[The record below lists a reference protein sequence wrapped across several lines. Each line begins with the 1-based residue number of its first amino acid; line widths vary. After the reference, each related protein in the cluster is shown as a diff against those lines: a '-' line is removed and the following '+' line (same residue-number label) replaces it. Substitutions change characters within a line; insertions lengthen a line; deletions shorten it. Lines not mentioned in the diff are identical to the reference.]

1 MYRNV
6 IDIRR
11 EVPKDVLKRLVA
23 IADKA
28 FNNRA
33 GKVKNVSTSPYR
45 FIYEGG
51 ESEYG
56 CLEVGMLNLK
66 REAGFLNCVSAWEW
80 VDDDPNECCDLL
92 KLFTKKGEFMA
103 AGRKQVAFDLDT
115 DALKIMLK

>member
-11 EVPKDVLKRLVA
+11 EVPKDVLKRLVD

-45 FIYEGG
+45 FIYEGEKANMG
-51 ESEYG
+51 
-56 CLEVGMLNLK
+56 V
-66 REAGFLNCVSAWEW
+66 W
-80 VDDDPNECCDLL
+80 
-92 KLFTKKGEFMA
+92 KL
-103 AGRKQVAFDLDT
+103 VCS
-115 DALKIMLK
+115 I

>member
-11 EVPKDVLKRLVA
+11 EVSSDVLKMLVA
-23 IADKA
+23 KADKA

-33 GKVKNVSTSPYR
+33 GKVKNTSVSPYR

-51 ESEYG
+51 EKEYG

-66 REAGFLNCVSAWEW
+66 RESNFLSFVSAWNW
-80 VDDDPNECCDLL
+80 IDDDPDECCDLL
-92 KLFTKKGEFMA
+92 NLF
-103 AGRKQVAFDLDT
+103 
-115 DALKIMLK
+115 LKTCG

>member
-11 EVPKDVLKRLVA
+11 EVPKDVLKRLVD

-45 FIYEGG
+45 FIYEGEKG
-51 ESEYG
+51 NMG
-56 CLEVGMLNLK
+56 V
-66 REAGFLNCVSAWEW
+66 W
-80 VDDDPNECCDLL
+80 
-92 KLFTKKGEFMA
+92 KL
-103 AGRKQVAFDLDT
+103 VCS
-115 DALKIMLK
+115 I

>member
-11 EVPKDVLKRLVA
+11 EVPKDTLKRLVA

-33 GKVKNVSTSPYR
+33 GKVKNVSRSPYR
-45 FIYEGG
+45 FIDEGG

-66 REAGFLNCVSAWEW
+66 READFLNFVSAWEW

-92 KLFTKKGEFMA
+92 KLFTKKG
-103 AGRKQVAFDLDT
+103 
-115 DALKIMLK
+115 

>member
-51 ESEYG
+51 EKANMG
-56 CLEVGMLNLK
+56 V
-66 REAGFLNCVSAWEW
+66 W
-80 VDDDPNECCDLL
+80 
-92 KLFTKKGEFMA
+92 KL
-103 AGRKQVAFDLDT
+103 VCS
-115 DALKIMLK
+115 I

>member
-11 EVPKDVLKRLVA
+11 EVPKDTLKRLVA

-33 GKVKNVSTSPYR
+33 GKVKNVSRSPYR

-66 REAGFLNCVSAWEW
+66 READFLNFVSAWEW

-92 KLFTKKGEFMA
+92 KLFTKKG
-103 AGRKQVAFDLDT
+103 
-115 DALKIMLK
+115 